1 MVLISSQTLRE
12 ELEDCSHAL
21 SELDVAMQEFGE
33 QNPLL
38 ARQLGATLSKL
49 TELHS
54 QTSRLAEG
62 RSTRLK
68 KVNTPRCVLDGK
80 LKPCGLLTPDRS
92 SRSRLSS
99 ISRSLTGD

>member
-1 MVLISSQTLRE
+1 MFISIQTLRE

-21 SELDVAMQEFGE
+21 SELDVAVQEFGE

-68 KVNTPRCVLDGK
+68 KVNT
-80 LKPCGLLTPDRS
+80 
-92 SRSRLSS
+92 SRSVSTVSLNFMFRRKMFFYS
-99 ISRSLTGD
+99 IAQLRDS

>member
-1 MVLISSQTLRE
+1 MFISTQTLRE

-21 SELDVAMQEFGE
+21 SELDMAVQEFGE

-62 RSTRLK
+62 RTTRLR
-68 KVNTPRCVLDGK
+68 KVNTTGILQMLREILFLRHCLI
-80 LKPCGLLTPDRS
+80 LITLLLLLLP
-92 SRSRLSS
+92 
-99 ISRSLTGD
+99 G

>member
-1 MVLISSQTLRE
+1 MVFISVQTLRE

-21 SELDVAMQEFGE
+21 SELDVAVQEFGE

-49 TELHS
+49 AELHS

-62 RSTRLK
+62 RNTRIK
-68 KVNTPRCVLDGK
+68 KVNTVRRVTTTTLFCCISATRFLINP
-80 LKPCGLLTPDRS
+80 LLLLVPGRAA
-92 SRSRLSS
+92 L
-99 ISRSLTGD
+99 

>member
-1 MVLISSQTLRE
+1 MFISVQTLRE

-21 SELDVAMQEFGE
+21 SELDVAVQEFGE

-62 RSTRLK
+62 RTSRLK
-68 KVNTPRCVLDGK
+68 KVKWRDASP
-80 LKPCGLLTPDRS
+80 PCLN
-92 SRSRLSS
+92 
-99 ISRSLTGD
+99 

>member
-1 MVLISSQTLRE
+1 MGVVFIPVQTLRE

-21 SELDVAMQEFGE
+21 SELDVAVQEFGE

-62 RSTRLK
+62 RTSRLK
-68 KVNTPRCVLDGK
+68 KVNASRCVQVFIAK
-80 LKPCGLLTPDRS
+80 RALTALRHRES
-92 SRSRLSS
+92 
-99 ISRSLTGD
+99 